1 MTAMKQ
7 ELFAGNVPASE
18 FSEVSEFAGDPKRA
32 MMDPN
37 GFLKPLLLTEYQE
50 GS

>member
-1 MTAMKQ
+1 MKQ
-7 ELFAGNVPASE
+7 KLFVGNVAASE
-18 FSEVSEFAGDPKRA
+18 FAEVSEFAGDPKRA

-37 GFLKPLLLTEYQE
+37 GFLKPLLLTESQE